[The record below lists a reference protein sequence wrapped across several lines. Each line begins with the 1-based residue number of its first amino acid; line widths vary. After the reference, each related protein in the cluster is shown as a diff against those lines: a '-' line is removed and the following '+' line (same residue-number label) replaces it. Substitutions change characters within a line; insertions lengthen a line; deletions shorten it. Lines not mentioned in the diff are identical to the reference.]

1 MFLFQDFDE
10 TVLERLVGLT
20 EMFPT
25 CLQVAT
31 AKLFYGTFSSAKG
44 FYSFARSASWVIF
57 STSAILFAPIIF
69 EVERA
74 QMEEMQKQ
82 QQRQILLGP
91 GAAMS
96 GGSPHPGMAP
106 VPSPIR

>member
-44 FYSFARSASWVIF
+44 DMLHLFTMFAHYFSILTIFLIKVFIPLLVLLHGLYSAHLQSS
-57 STSAILFAPIIF
+57 
-69 EVERA
+69 
-74 QMEEMQKQ
+74 
-82 QQRQILLGP
+82 LLQLYLKLKEHKWKKCRNN
-91 GAAMS
+91 S
-96 GGSPHPGMAP
+96 ND
-106 VPSPIR
+106 R